1 MSGEN
6 PWHFYVRRLSLY
18 NVSILHLHA
27 SVFFLK
33 FRLFFC
39 HTRIFSS
46 YQSSLISGGTEQA
59 DISCDK
65 RHTWSY
71 SLIQGYKQT
80 TFVNACKT
88 GWTIQRVRI
97 DHHCSRGWARQSWFG
112 EGELLRKFSAAQHK
126 HKTRGMNML
135 SRCSSAWDLPQ
146 GADNWQYEDA
156 WADVRIKENIQLSP
170 SHSTG

>member
-1 MSGEN
+1 MTLLCPASITAQCQY
-6 PWHFYVRRLSLY
+6 PTFTRLC
-18 NVSILHLHA
+18 
-27 SVFFLK
+27 VFFK
-33 FRLFFC
+33 IPFIFC

-126 HKTRGMNML
+126 HKTRGMNTL
-135 SRCSSAWDLPQ
+135 SWCSRAWDLPSRD
-146 GADNWQYEDA
+146 G
-156 WADVRIKENIQLSP
+156 QL
-170 SHSTG
+170 TIWRRLGWR